1 MSQIV
6 IPKNPRVRIAPSPT
20 GFLHIGTA
28 RTALFNY
35 LFAKKYGGKFILR
48 VEDTDKER
56 SEKKFEEDIME
67 GLKWLGM
74 AWDEGPDIGGQF
86 ASYHQSERSERH
98 RFFLEKL
105 LNENKAYH
113 CFCAPEE
120 LEAYRNYMA
129 SQNLP
134 IKYSGKCAKLDKKE
148 TEEKIKSGA
157 KSVIRFKVPA
167 KKIAF
172 IDLIKG
178 PVEFDAG
185 LIGDIVIA
193 KNFDESLYNFAV
205 TVDDEEMRIDCVI
218 RGEDHLSNTPKQIL
232 IQEALGFKTPLYGH
246 VPLILGSDRSKLSK
260 RHGATSLMEY
270 KKDGYLPEAMI
281 NFMAFLGWNPGDE
294 KEIFSLSEL
303 IDAFDITQVSKSGA
317 IFNIQ
322 KLNWLNG
329 YYIRQKTN
337 TELSE
342 LCMPYLKEAGL
353 ADEHTDQEMVEK
365 IVAVEKDRIKKLSE
379 IAGITEF
386 FFKLPDYPTELLIWK
401 KSNKEITLE
410 SLTATK
416 NLLEGLNEKE
426 FSEPGIKS
434 VLDGALIK
442 FSSGEVY
449 WPMRVA
455 LSGKEASPGPAEI
468 ASVLGKQ
475 ETIRRV
481 DCAIEKLK

>member
-1 MSQIV
+1 MNQIV

-35 LFAKKYGGKFILR
+35 LFAKKYDGKFILR

-56 SEKKFEEDIME
+56 SEKKFEKDIIE
-67 GLKWLGM
+67 GLKWLGLE
-74 AWDEGPDIGGQF
+74 WDEGPDIGGQF
-86 ASYHQSERSERH
+86 APYHQSERSERH

-105 LNENKAYH
+105 LSEDKAYH
-113 CFCAPEE
+113 CFCTPEE
-120 LEAYRNYMA
+120 LESYRNYMA
-129 SQNLP
+129 SQSLP
-134 IKYSGKCAKLDKKE
+134 IKYSGKCAGFGKKE
-148 TEEKIKSGA
+148 TEEKIRSGI

-178 PVEFDAG
+178 QVEFDAG

-193 KNFDESLYNFAV
+193 KNFDESLYNFVVA
-205 TVDDEEMRIDCVI
+205 VDDEEMRIDCVI
-218 RGEDHLSNTPKQIL
+218 RGDDHLSNTPKQIL

-246 VPLILGSDRSKLSK
+246 MPMILGSDKSKLSK

-281 NFMAFLGWNPGDE
+281 NFIAFLGWNPGDE
-294 KEIFSLSEL
+294 KEFFSLQEL
-303 IDAFDITQVSKSGA
+303 IDAFDITQVSTSGA

-353 ADEHTDQEMVEK
+353 VDEYTDQEMVEK
-365 IVAVEKDRIKKLSE
+365 IIAVEKDRIKKLLE
-379 IAGITEF
+379 IAEITEF
-386 FFKLPDYPTELLIWK
+386 FFRLPDYPAGLLIWK
-401 KSNKEITLE
+401 KSNKERTLE
-410 SLTATK
+410 SLMATK
-416 NLLEGLNEKE
+416 NLLEELDEKE

-434 VLDGALIK
+434 VLDGALVK

-449 WPMRVA
+449 WPMRAA

-481 DCAIEKLK
+481 DYAIEKLK

>member
-1 MSQIV
+1 
-6 IPKNPRVRIAPSPT
+6 
-20 GFLHIGTA
+20 
-28 RTALFNY
+28 
-35 LFAKKYGGKFILR
+35 
-48 VEDTDKER
+48 
-56 SEKKFEEDIME
+56 
-67 GLKWLGM
+67 
-74 AWDEGPDIGGQF
+74 
-86 ASYHQSERSERH
+86 
-98 RFFLEKL
+98 
-105 LNENKAYH
+105 
-113 CFCAPEE
+113 
-120 LEAYRNYMA
+120 MA

-134 IKYSGKCAKLDKKE
+134 IKYSGKCAELDKKE
-148 TEEKIKSGA
+148 TEEKIKSGT

-232 IQEALGFKTPLYGH
+232 IQEVLGFKTPLYGH

-281 NFMAFLGWNPGDE
+281 NFIAFLGWNPGDE

-303 IDAFDITQVSKSGA
+303 IDAFNITQVSKSGA

-353 ADEHTDQEMVEK
+353 VDEHTDQEMVEK

-386 FFKLPDYPTELLIWK
+386 FFKLPDYQTELLIWK

-468 ASVLGKQ
+468 ASVLGRQ